1 MFRIKKIIKGI
12 SILCCLMTLI
22 LPIQAQAGIGL
33 SFDLISFGPF
43 SIGIGIPLAPALAL
57 VGVVAAGAALISFFS
72 RGSGGY
78 SYAASHPSGEP
89 PTTHVKVTVK
99 PGEPFKGEPLKMILE
114 DCNIVDDKNR
124 IALPKKGF
132 LEVQYDTGKMVFRD
146 VDFKGYMYFDNTNS
160 LTVWDNQDRPV
171 LVLTKNDAV
180 DKQKLLIL
188 QEKSD
193 KGAIALELLLGRTK

>member
-1 MFRIKKIIKGI
+1 MFRLKKIIKGI

-43 SIGIGIPLAPALAL
+43 SIGIDIPLAPALAL

-89 PTTHVKVTVK
+89 PTTHVRVTVN
-99 PGEPFKGEPLKMILE
+99 PEDHYKGDALRIRLKHHKVI
-114 DCNIVDDKNR
+114 DDNHR

-132 LEVQYDTGKMVFRD
+132 LEVQYDTGKMVFRGVEFD
-146 VDFKGYMYFDNTNS
+146 GYMYFHYNRS
-160 LTVWDNQDRPV
+160 LTVWDNQNNPI
-171 LVLTKNDAV
+171 LVLTRDDDNS
-180 DKQKLLIL
+180 KLLIL
-188 QEKSD
+188 QEKSE
-193 KGAIALELLLGRTK
+193 KAARVLELVLGRTK